1 MGVVRRDPE
10 LLSPTESVEV
20 LLGTMSKRLSEANL
34 KLTN

>member
-1 MGVVRRDPE
+1 MDVVRRDPE

-20 LLGTMSKRLSEANL
+20 LLRTMSKRLSETNL

>member
-20 LLGTMSKRLSEANL
+20 LLSTMSKRLSETNL
-34 KLTN
+34 KLTI

>member
-20 LLGTMSKRLSEANL
+20 LLRTISKRLSETNL